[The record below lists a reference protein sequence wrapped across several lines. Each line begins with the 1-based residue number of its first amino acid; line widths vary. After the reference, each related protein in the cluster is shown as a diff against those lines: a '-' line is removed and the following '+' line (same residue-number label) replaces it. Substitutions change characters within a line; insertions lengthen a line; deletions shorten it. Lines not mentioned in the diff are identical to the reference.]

1 MRTEGRRDFIRQWRP
16 SRGAS
21 LQAKQVAADPKSHG
35 HQEHCGG
42 GRISVSDARGG
53 CRCGEPRAV
62 FRPGRLGTLLT
73 GVLVERLGLDR
84 LLRCRPRSPRQRSST
99 DDCCS
104 WQPSA
109 TKHCAPKGGQP
120 ARHLPPGAAIGAPIG
135 GLTRLTDGQITR
147 DLRDLISDR
156 GVLILARTGST
167 AGGRAASGIRGSR
180 AGAPLGPKALHHH
193 DLIGSANGPGASG
206 GLIGHTRSPERARER
221 RPSRPGFTQSRQ
233 SCAAHTRCRA

>member
-21 LQAKQVAADPKSHG
+21 LQTKQVAADPKSHG

-135 GLTRLTDGQITR
+135 GLTRLTDGR
-147 DLRDLISDR
+147 MGADYARSNLRSR
-156 GVLILARTGST
+156 
-167 AGGRAASGIRGSR
+167 RAYSGADGKYCGWACCQWNSR
-180 AGAPLGPKALHHH
+180 EPRWGPPWTK
-193 DLIGSANGPGASG
+193 GAS
-206 GLIGHTRSPERARER
+206 P
-221 RPSRPGFTQSRQ
+221 P
-233 SCAAHTRCRA
+233 

>member
-1 MRTEGRRDFIRQWRP
+1 VRTEGRRDFIRQWRP

-21 LQAKQVAADPKSHG
+21 LQTKQVAADPKSHG

-120 ARHLPPGAAIGAPIG
+120 ARHLPPGGAAIGAPIG
-135 GLTRLTDGQITR
+135 GLTRWVEWADLT
-147 DLRDLISDR
+147 DLISNLNLRSQIAACLFWR
-156 GVLILARTGST
+156 GREYCGWACCQWN
-167 AGGRAASGIRGSR
+167 SR
-180 AGAPLGPKALHHH
+180 EPRWGPPWTK
-193 DLIGSANGPGASG
+193 GAS
-206 GLIGHTRSPERARER
+206 P
-221 RPSRPGFTQSRQ
+221 P
-233 SCAAHTRCRA
+233 